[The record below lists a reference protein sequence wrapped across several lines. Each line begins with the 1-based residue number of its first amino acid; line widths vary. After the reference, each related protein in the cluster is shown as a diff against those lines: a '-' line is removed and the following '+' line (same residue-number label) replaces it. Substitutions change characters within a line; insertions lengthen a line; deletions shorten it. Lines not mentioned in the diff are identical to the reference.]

1 MAEANTETEVK
12 DIETKTDSEKLYPK
26 TELDKIISER
36 DKAKQTSRELQSEIE
51 TIKAKLKA
59 DEDSKLKA
67 DGKLQELLN
76 AKESELSELKSK
88 TDGLDKLKS
97 DNEALENELRMILT
111 EGLSKES
118 KEFCKSMTIEQV
130 KAFVQL
136 LKKENKIPVDS
147 SPGGKPGSPEKKTI
161 EEKLKGI
168 YKT

>member
-1 MAEANTETEVK
+1 MAEANTETKE
-12 DIETKTDSEKLYPK
+12 IETDTDTEKLYPK

-130 KAFVQL
+130 KEFVKL

>member
-1 MAEANTETEVK
+1 MAEADTETK
-12 DIETKTDSEKLYPK
+12 DIETKEKETEKLYPK

-59 DEDSKLKA
+59 DEDSKLLA
-67 DGKLQELLN
+67 DGKLQELLT
-76 AKESELSELKSK
+76 AKESELLELKSK

-97 DNEALENELRMILT
+97 ENETLENELRQILT
-111 EGLSKES
+111 DGLSKES
-118 KEFCKSMTIEQV
+118 KEFCKTMTIEQI

-147 SPGGKPGSPEKKTI
+147 SPGGKPGNPEKKTI
-161 EEKLKGI
+161 EEKLKSI